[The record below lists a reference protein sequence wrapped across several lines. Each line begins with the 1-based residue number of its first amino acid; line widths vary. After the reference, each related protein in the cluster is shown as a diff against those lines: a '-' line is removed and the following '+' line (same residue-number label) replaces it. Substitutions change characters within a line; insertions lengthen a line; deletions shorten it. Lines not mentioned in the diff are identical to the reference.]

1 MSRKAKIAAILAA
14 LVLQCFLLTGCQPLE
29 AVETFFA
36 RKVEFSCGKF
46 PVSAREL
53 RLTVNEE
60 ELVLLDEF
68 SRLEAVNLSGSTCYA
83 EIGRWAET
91 HPDIELNC
99 ELPLPNG
106 KTVQLMV
113 EEADLS
119 GLGQTQ
125 LEDAVE
131 LLVTMPQLKLAQ
143 MGKSAAGVEMLS
155 FEDLLYLE
163 EELPDVSFNWEQYR
177 FEIFG
182 HGVYL
187 HNSTLD
193 LSGIS
198 SGDVA
203 FAMELAAHMPRL
215 EYIDLGQERE
225 ELSWED
231 VYKFQT
237 QFPEIVQSYAFQLY
251 GKTFDIKDSSM
262 DLSYMTLEDKGEALR
277 QLLPYLPRCT
287 YVNMDTCGI
296 SNEEM
301 AELQAQFPDK
311 KLVWRLFFAKY
322 TLLTDEETLLASRP
336 SRGGSFTSKDLD
348 VLKYTTDLKHID
360 LGHNG
365 MFTDLSFIA
374 PLTKLEVAIF
384 ACTNLRDISGIEN
397 CVNLEYLELY
407 HSNVDTV
414 EPLRG
419 LTKLRHLN
427 IGDTKVTDIS
437 PLYDLELERLWFS
450 WFNIV
455 PKEQI
460 EEMRRLHPDCLIDDT
475 ARDPDQGGWR
485 IISYMPEVKHPRY
498 ALLREQ
504 FGYTMADYNFVWN
517 DKEYWDHY
525 TGRK

>member
-1 MSRKAKIAAILAA
+1 MKRKLKFAAILAII
-14 LVLQCFLLTGCQPLE
+14 VLQCFLLTGCE
-29 AVETFFA
+29 AQEKIETFFA

-46 PVSAREL
+46 PNNAREL
-53 RLTVNEE
+53 SLTVNAEE
-60 ELVLLDEF
+60 VLLLDEF
-68 SRLEAVNLSGSTCYA
+68 SQLESVDLSGSTCYA
-83 EIGRWAET
+83 EIAHWAQT
-91 HPDIELNC
+91 HPNVKLSCD
-99 ELPLPNG
+99 LPLPNG
-106 KTVQLMV
+106 QVVDILTDEV
-113 EEADLS
+113 DLS
-119 GLGQTQ
+119 GLTQ
-125 LEDAVE
+125 AGLKEAAE
-131 LLVTMPQLKLAQ
+131 LLSVMPQLKSAQ
-143 MGKSAAGVEMLS
+143 MGKAVSGEELD
-155 FEDLLYLE
+155 FQDLLYLE
-163 EELPDVSFNWEQYR
+163 NELPGVSFNWDKYR
-177 FEIFG
+177 FDIFG
-182 HGVYL
+182 QHVSL
-187 HNSTLD
+187 NDTTLD
-193 LSGIS
+193 LSAITS
-198 SGDVA
+198 EDTELA
-203 FAMELAAHMPRL
+203 LTLAAHMPQL
-215 EYIDLGQERE
+215 ECIELGIERE
-225 ELSWED
+225 ALSWED
-231 VYKFQT
+231 VYRFQSD
-237 QFPEIVQSYAFQLY
+237 FPDVEPSYEFRLY
-251 GKTFDIKDSSM
+251 EKTFNIKDTSM
-262 DLSYMTLEDKGEALR
+262 DLSYTTLEDKAEALR
-277 QLLPYLPRCT
+277 LLLPYLPRCT
-287 YVNMDTCGI
+287 YVNMDTCGL

-322 TLLTDEETLLASRP
+322 TLLTDEETLLASMP
-336 SRGGSFTSKDLD
+336 SRGGSFTSEDLD

-397 CVNLEYLELY
+397 CVNHEYLEIY

-460 EEMRRLHPDCLIDDT
+460 EKMRELHPDCLIDDT

-485 IISYMPEVKHPRY
+485 VISYMPEVKHPRY

-504 FGYTMADYNFVWN
+504 FGYTAEDYNFVWN
-517 DKEYWDHY
+517 DKVYWDY
-525 TGRK
+525 YRGRR